1 VSVPPSAGSRGP
13 GAAAAPRLDAG
24 QVLDGLARAVGQAWA
39 SQAQQAGRY
48 GALAGARAA
57 QADYLGAAEYRGAA
71 RAHEHAAAELA
82 AVLAGF
88 GLQPTARLPGGPGP
102 APLAAA
108 RPGPAPGAGLGG
120 TGRLGDELYL
130 AAHDDVTG
138 KPRLRPRAVALGV
151 AAALLAELMLGGQLT
166 AAPDTT
172 LAAVPDAPAPGD
184 ALAAWVLGQVAAE
197 REPLGTRDWLAFLAR
212 TAAADVA
219 GRLAQAGYLEPAPAR
234 WPRGRDRWVPADQS
248 KAFAAVVRARSA
260 LDPARP
266 LTVPAAA
273 LAALA
278 DAAGL
283 RPLLLQYAPAAA
295 RQPGELT
302 AVLPPGVRDLIAH
315 ARAAADSALLAGRT

>member
-1 VSVPPSAGSRGP
+1 MSTPPPAGSRGP
-13 GAAAAPRLDAG
+13 GARAPGLDAG
-24 QVLDGLARAVGQAWA
+24 QILDGLARAVGQACA
-39 SQAQQAGRY
+39 GQARLADRY
-48 GALAGARAA
+48 SALVGARAA

-71 RAHEHAAAELA
+71 RAHEDAAAELA

-88 GLQPTARLPGGPGP
+88 GLQPPGRPHGAPGP

-108 RPGPAPGAGLGG
+108 RPGLAAGAGLGG
-120 TGRLGDELYL
+120 TGRLADELYL

-138 KPRLRPRAVALGV
+138 KPRLHPRAVALGI

-166 AAPDTT
+166 PAPDGTLAAAPD
-172 LAAVPDAPAPGD
+172 VPAPAD
-184 ALAAWVLGQVAAE
+184 ALAGQVLAQVAAE
-197 REPLGTRDWLAFLAR
+197 QEPLGTRDWLAFLSQ

-219 GRLAQAGYLEPAPAR
+219 GRLAQAGYLEPVPGR
-234 WPRGRDRWVPADQS
+234 WPRSRDRWVPADQS

-302 AVLPPGVRDLIAH
+302 AVLPLGMRDLIAH